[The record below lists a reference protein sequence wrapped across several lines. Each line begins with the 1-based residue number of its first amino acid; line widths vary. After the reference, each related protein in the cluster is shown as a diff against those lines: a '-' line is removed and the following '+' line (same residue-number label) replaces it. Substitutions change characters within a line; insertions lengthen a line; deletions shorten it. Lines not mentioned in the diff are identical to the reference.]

1 MADAEKTL
9 LFVIRANITDFNKKL
24 GDAERQFKKSFGN
37 IQADL
42 KATALQS
49 TALAA
54 AIMVPVVAAFKSFA
68 QQGEDIANMA
78 DKTGLTT
85 KEVQQL
91 GYAAKLTG
99 SNMSGLD
106 ISVKK
111 MQRTLVDARTGGKA
125 AQDAFRQLGLSWEDL
140 SKMSVGDQFKAIADA
155 LGKVKD
161 EATRTD
167 LAVTIFGKNGTT
179 MLPMFI
185 EGVTKLSDA
194 FDKLGGGMSDA
205 DLEKAKAAQRAIEN
219 LETAWNQLLNTLTG
233 AATGKQGAE
242 FITSLTEALV
252 GMNKW
257 AKENPEVVNAIGQ
270 IVIAVAALAGA
281 RGIIAGIGWAL
292 MPLVKAFTWLG
303 TMLPGIGPMIAGI
316 FGGTALVTIGAFLA
330 AIGGVAFFVYAL
342 VTEWDRLGQLFGIVG
357 DIIRNN
363 LNIAINQ
370 ARIAFMQARDGIVN
384 AWNTVVA
391 FFTGIVDG
399 IKNAFIAVGDW
410 LTQPFRDAWAQI
422 QQFCNNIRNSW
433 NNLFSGGSSATVT
446 VTAGVR
452 RTAMGGIVTSPQI
465 RLVGE
470 SGPEAIVPLSQY
482 GGMGGGSTVNIN
494 VGNYMGD
501 EMSKRALVRDIQRIL
516 NEENRRSVTPATRTN
531 YYSVGGHL

>member
-1 MADAEKTL
+1 MSDAEKSL
-9 LFVIRANITDFNKKL
+9 VFVIRANITDFNKKL
-24 GDAERQFKKSFGN
+24 GDAERQFKRSFGN

-54 AIMVPVVAAFKSFA
+54 AIMVPIATAFKSWA
-68 QQGEDIANMA
+68 QQGEDIANLA

-99 SNMSGLD
+99 SDMSGLD
-106 ISVKK
+106 ISIKK

-140 SKMSVGDQFKAIADA
+140 SKMSVGEQFKAIADA

-167 LAVTIFGKNGTT
+167 IAVTIFGKNGTT

-205 DLEKAKAAQRAIEN
+205 DLEKAKAAQRAIED
-219 LETAWNQLLNTLTG
+219 LEAAWGQLLNTLTG

-252 GMNKW
+252 GLNKW

-270 IVIAVAALAGA
+270 IAIGIAALAGA
-281 RGIIAGIGWAL
+281 RGIIAGLGWAL
-292 MPLVKAFTWLG
+292 MPLIKAFTWLG
-303 TMLPGIGPMIAGI
+303 TFLPGLGPLIAGV
-316 FGGTALVTIGAFLA
+316 FGGTALVTIGAFAAALA
-330 AIGGVAFFVYAL
+330 GVGFFIYAL

-363 LNIAINQ
+363 LNIAINE
-370 ARIAFMQARDGIVN
+370 ARLAFMQARDGIVN
-384 AWNTVVA
+384 AWNNVVA
-391 FFTGIVDG
+391 FFSGIVNG
-399 IKNAFIAVGDW
+399 IKNAFVAVSDW
-410 LTQPFRDAWAQI
+410 LTKPFRDAWAQI
-422 QQFCNNIRNSW
+422 QQFCNDIRNSW
-433 NNLFSGGSSATVT
+433 NSLFSGGSSVSVRA
-446 VTAGVR
+446 TAGFH
-452 RTAMGGIVTSPQI
+452 AAGGIFNQPTLGI
-465 RLVGE
+465 IGE
-470 SGPEAIVPLSQY
+470 AGPEAVIPLDRLNNISPQ
-482 GGMGGGSTVNIN
+482 GGNYTVNISA
-494 VGNYMGD
+494 GAFMGSRED
-501 EMSKRALVRDIQRIL
+501 ARNFARMIQEVMR
-516 NEENRRSVTPATRTN
+516 NENNTRT
-531 YYSVGGHL
+531 YGRLV